1 MKMNMRVVCG
11 SMVVLSAFIGSATAQ
26 QAPAPWF
33 VNLKLLS
40 GPSNCTATFTRA
52 VREQGNAFT
61 FLDADAKATIWTVSM
76 AADGSVAPVETKG
89 GNQRLKVAVP
99 AGKGPRAF
107 DVQNLGS
114 GCVWKAEPK

>member
-1 MKMNMRVVCG
+1 MNMRVVCG
-11 SMVVLSAFIGSATAQ
+11 SVALLSIFTASALAQ
-26 QAPAPWF
+26 QAPAPWV

-61 FLDADAKATIWTVSM
+61 FLDADGKSTIWSVTM
-76 AADGSVAPVETKG
+76 AADGSVAPVETRG

>member
-1 MKMNMRVVCG
+1 MRVG
-11 SMVVLSAFIGSATAQ
+11 LIGFAAVGLVAWGEMAAAQ

-33 VNLKLLS
+33 VNMKLVS
-40 GPSNCTATFTRA
+40 GPSSCNANYARG
-52 VREQGNAFT
+52 VREQGTAFT
-61 FLDADAKATIWTVSM
+61 FLDANGKETIWTVTM

-89 GNQRLKVAVP
+89 GSQRLKVTVP

-107 DVQNLGS
+107 DVQNLGT

>member
-1 MKMNMRVVCG
+1 MRMEWTG
-11 SMVVLSAFIGSATAQ
+11 LTAAGLIAWGGMAAAQ
-26 QAPAPWF
+26 PAPAPWF
-33 VNLKLLS
+33 VNMKLTS
-40 GPSNCTATFTRA
+40 GPSSCSTNYVRG

-61 FLDADAKATIWTVSM
+61 FLDANGKETLWTATM
-76 AADGSVAPVETKG
+76 AADGSVAPMETKA
-89 GNQRLKVAVP
+89 GNARLKVTIP

>member
-1 MKMNMRVVCG
+1 MRTWLIGV
-11 SMVVLSAFIGSATAQ
+11 SAAGLIAWTGMAAAQ

-33 VNLKLLS
+33 VNMKLAS
-40 GPSNCTATFTRA
+40 GPSSCNANYTRA
-52 VREQGNAFT
+52 VREQGTAFT
-61 FLDADAKATIWTVSM
+61 FLDANGKETIWTVTA

-89 GNQRLKVAVP
+89 GSQRLKVTVP

-107 DVQNLGS
+107 EVQNLGT